1 MQMDLALL
9 GLRLTLG
16 SIFIVHACDKIW
28 LGKVSGFLWELDNWT
43 VYFTQAIFPFAEIV
57 NSLFPFLNSEQAFW
71 LALITASIELIAG
84 WFLVLGIANRIAG
97 LLLTLMMGVAIY
109 FHFPQGFYGSDGG
122 YEWAMLC
129 LGGSQVIML
138 LGEGSFSLSALYRA
152 VSTEQTRS
160 I

>member
-16 SIFIVHACDKIW
+16 SIFIIHACDKFGLESIW
-28 LGKVSGFLWELDNWT
+28 LLWELDNWS
-43 VYFTQAIFPFAEIV
+43 VYFTQAITPFAEIV
-57 NSLFPFLNSEQAFW
+57 NSLLPFLNSEQAFW

-84 WFLVLGIANRIAG
+84 WCLVLGLVSRIAG
-97 LLLTLMMGVAIY
+97 LFLTLIMGVAIY

-129 LGGSQVIML
+129 LGGSQAIML
-138 LGEGSFSLSALYRA
+138 LGEGNFSLSALVRA
-152 VSTEQTRS
+152 VSTEQSRS

>member
-1 MQMDLALL
+1 M
-9 GLRLTLG
+9 
-16 SIFIVHACDKIW
+16 HACDKFGLESIW
-28 LGKVSGFLWELDNWT
+28 LLWELDNWPT
-43 VYFTQAIFPFAEIV
+43 YFSQAIIPFAAIV
-57 NSLFPFLNSEQAFW
+57 GDLFPFLDTAQTFW

-84 WFLVLGIANRIAG
+84 WCLVLGLASRIAG
-97 LLLTLMMGVAIY
+97 LLLTLIMGVAIY

-129 LGGSQVIML
+129 LGGSQAIML
-138 LGEGSFSLSALYRA
+138 LGEGNFSLSALVRA